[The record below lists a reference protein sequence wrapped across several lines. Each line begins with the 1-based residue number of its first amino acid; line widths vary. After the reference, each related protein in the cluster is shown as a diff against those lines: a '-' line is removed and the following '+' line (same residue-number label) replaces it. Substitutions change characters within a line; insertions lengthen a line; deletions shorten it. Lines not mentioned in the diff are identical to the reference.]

1 MAADI
6 ANGVYQNDSD
16 PPFRVYTN
24 DDNEDQDPK
33 QVRTNKLPIPGYKTC
48 ATEEQLARYENLVM
62 TTREKHRKT
71 KTGRPSSAGKTA
83 EERESEE
90 WMYARYCVDM
100 HIHQHYLARRSI
112 LNLCRDEGEIQ
123 DLRAW
128 QFHMAL
134 DPYPAAI
141 SSPSEVDASAR
152 RIESTPSSSDTTATS
167 SSSPSPFSTNTAS
180 SSSSSSTRTSLSI
193 ITPLNHVAVAP
204 AAHLTN
210 QLLSSFGHEYQR
222 HHRLQRPEQCAARLD
237 AVRRRYPQIMHER
250 REQRKQGL
258 FIAEYEATRRRR
270 WCEDGIYQGPLQQ
283 QSASPSSPPLFTWDG
298 PPLIMARETELMN
311 LLRRYGREG

>member
-6 ANGVYQNDSD
+6 ANGVYRNDSD

-24 DDNEDQDPK
+24 EDEEDQDPK
-33 QVRTNKLPIPGYKTC
+33 QPQTTLRQTPGYKAC
-48 ATEEQLARYENLVM
+48 ATEEQLARYENLVRM
-62 TTREKHRKT
+62 IREKHR
-71 KTGRPSSAGKTA
+71 RANPSRASAAGKT
-83 EERESEE
+83 EEEKETEE
-90 WMYARYCVDM
+90 WVYARYCVDM

-112 LNLCRDEGEIQ
+112 LNLCRDDGEIQ

-141 SSPSEVDASAR
+141 TASEPNAPAP
-152 RIESTPSSSDTTATS
+152 RIESTTTS
-167 SSSPSPFSTNTAS
+167 PFSSSPTSSTDAAS
-180 SSSSSSTRTSLSI
+180 SSSTARTSLSL
-193 ITPLNHVAVAP
+193 TPCNHGAVAP
-204 AAHLTN
+204 AAHLTTN
-210 QLLSSFGHEYQR
+210 QLLTSFDHEYQR
-222 HHRLQRPEQCAARLD
+222 HQRLQRPEQRAERLD
-237 AVRRRYPQIMHER
+237 AVRRRYHQMMHER

-270 WCEDGIYQGPLQQ
+270 RCEDGICEWPLQQ
-283 QSASPSSPPLFTWDG
+283 PPSSPPLLTWEG
-298 PPLIMARETELMN
+298 PPLIMTREVELMD